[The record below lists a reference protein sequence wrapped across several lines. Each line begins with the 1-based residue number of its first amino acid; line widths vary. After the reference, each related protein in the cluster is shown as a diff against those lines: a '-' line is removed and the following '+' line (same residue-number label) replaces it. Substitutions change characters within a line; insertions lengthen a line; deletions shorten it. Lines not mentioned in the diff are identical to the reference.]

1 MCVRMYLNLS
11 SDDSETTVRAEVK
24 AKAEL
29 AVARALKAHA
39 KPLDKEQTT
48 RRSKVEENLS
58 PDSWAR
64 LIPAAATHGR
74 DDKVTLTSL
83 TKSQSKQHGK
93 NIPTT
98 LEGAFDFQNS
108 HFMLLK
114 ISSYGGRYSV
124 QPPVWEAH
132 TAHLSAWDI
141 PVLCLGAR

>member
-74 DDKVTLTSL
+74 DDKVTLTSP
-83 TKSQSKQHGK
+83 TKS
-93 NIPTT
+93 
-98 LEGAFDFQNS
+98 
-108 HFMLLK
+108 
-114 ISSYGGRYSV
+114 
-124 QPPVWEAH
+124 
-132 TAHLSAWDI
+132 
-141 PVLCLGAR
+141 